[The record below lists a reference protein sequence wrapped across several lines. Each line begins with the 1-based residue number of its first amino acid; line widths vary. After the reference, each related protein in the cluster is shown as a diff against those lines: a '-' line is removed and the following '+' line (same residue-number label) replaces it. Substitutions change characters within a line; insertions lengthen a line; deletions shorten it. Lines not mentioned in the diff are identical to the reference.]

1 MNPYRPLFWSAV
13 HIGRPFGGVRPH
25 RITYWLW
32 RRAFTAADFSE
43 SDYGWWRD
51 RWGSELWLNPRYHLD
66 FTIIAFRYY
75 DKALHRYI
83 DRMVGPGM
91 TCFDIGANIG
101 AVSTHLARTV
111 GAAGHV
117 HAFEPVPALRVRLQK
132 NLARNDC
139 DRIVSVHPLALSN
152 ATGEARL
159 AVAAV
164 DADNQGLASLVA
176 AGTDRLTGMLTV
188 QTVTL
193 DDFVAE
199 RRIDRIDFMKIDIQ
213 GAEILLLEGGR
224 RTLAE
229 LRPDL
234 IVEVSPAD
242 MAGIG
247 KTSRDLLRALEGCGY
262 QIHELRSDGTPG
274 PRIDVSAVPPDFD
287 RENIF
292 CTMKARGVRPGRPT
306 S

>member
-1 MNPYRPLFWSAV
+1 MTLYRALFWAAV
-13 HIGRPFGGVRPH
+13 YFGRPVGGVRPH
-25 RITYWLW
+25 RIVYWLW
-32 RRAFTAADFSE
+32 RHAFTASDFSE
-43 SDYGWWRD
+43 FGYGWWRD
-51 RWGSELWLNPRYHLD
+51 CRGSELWLHPRYHLD
-66 FTIIAFRYY
+66 FTIIAFGSY
-75 DKALHRYI
+75 DRALHRYI
-83 DRMVGPGM
+83 DRTIGPGM
-91 TCFDIGANIG
+91 TCFDVGGNIG
-101 AVSTHLARTV
+101 AVTTHLAKNVAPTGRV
-111 GAAGHV
+111 Y
-117 HAFEPVPALRVRLQK
+117 AFEPVPALRARLDK
-132 NLARNDC
+132 NLARNGW
-139 DRIVSVHPLALSN
+139 DRVVSVHQCALSN

-176 AGTDRLTGMLTV
+176 AGSDRLTGTLTV

-234 IVEVSPAD
+234 VVEVSPAD

-247 KTSRDLLRALEGCGY
+247 KNSRDLLRALEGCGY
-262 QIHELRSDGTPG
+262 QTYELRSDGTPG
-274 PRIDVSAVPPDFD
+274 PRIDANAVAPDFD

-292 CTMKARGVRPGRPT
+292 CTMRR
-306 S
+306 